1 MKKFKNSDFTNLI
14 YPNFK
19 KRSKIAFKALLKS
32 CMAICMGRVS
42 KINFKG
48 KFERLVAFYI
58 ERQNKKCSKLKK
70 TFF

>member
-1 MKKFKNSDFTNLI
+1 
-14 YPNFK
+14 
-19 KRSKIAFKALLKS
+19 
-32 CMAICMGRVS
+32 MGRVS

-58 ERQNKKCSKLKK
+58 ERQNKKLSKIKK